1 MPSISID
8 DIKWT
13 PEGLYVKPIVNP
25 ENLSDEVTI
34 KYECSGKL
42 LEVHN
47 SDAGSQTDSSPLH
60 EVFYIPGEAH
70 VLKKFKFQHPADLK
84 VTATFNSGFTNDTR
98 KQIPV
103 ALGKIYN
110 HFGK

>member
-8 DIKWT
+8 DIEWK
-13 PEGLYVKPIVNP
+13 PKGLYVKPKVSH

-42 LEVHN
+42 LEVHS
-47 SDAGSQTDSSPLH
+47 SDAGSQTASSPLH
-60 EVFYIPGEAH
+60 EVRYIPGETH
-70 VLKKFKFQHPADLK
+70 VLKKFKFQHRAELK
-84 VTATFNSGFTNDTR
+84 VTATYNGRFTVDTG
-98 KQIPV
+98 KEIPV
-103 ALGKIYN
+103 APGKIYN